1 MKVLI
6 LGSTGR
12 TGQELVKQAID
23 QGHEVTAFVRDPTK
37 MNLSHEKLTIAEGNI
52 LDKAQLLRA
61 IEGKDAVLSALG
73 SGKSLK
79 SNDLVTNAVNL
90 LLPAMEKTN
99 IQRLIF
105 LSAFGVGET
114 YLHAN
119 MIQRIIFK
127 TFLKNIYADKGRA
140 EVLIRASN
148 LDWTFVYP
156 VVLTDGPLT
165 GKYQVG
171 ENLQMKGMPKIS
183 RADVAE
189 FMLQQLTGTAT
200 IRKAPIIMS

>member
-23 QGHEVTAFVRDPTK
+23 QGHVVTAFVRDPTK
-37 MNLSHEKLTIAEGNI
+37 MNLSHEKLTIAEGNV
-52 LDKAQLLRA
+52 LHKAQLLRA
-61 IEGKDAVLSALG
+61 IEDKDAVLSALG

-79 SNDLVTNAVNL
+79 SHDLVTNAVNL
-90 LLPAMEKTN
+90 LVPAMEKAN

-114 YLHAN
+114 YLQAN
-119 MIQRIIFK
+119 MLQRIIFK

>member
-1 MKVLI
+1 
-6 LGSTGR
+6 
-12 TGQELVKQAID
+12 
-23 QGHEVTAFVRDPTK
+23 
-37 MNLSHEKLTIAEGNI
+37 
-52 LDKAQLLRA
+52 
-61 IEGKDAVLSALG
+61 
-73 SGKSLK
+73 
-79 SNDLVTNAVNL
+79 
-90 LLPAMEKTN
+90 
-99 IQRLIF
+99 
-105 LSAFGVGET
+105 
-114 YLHAN
+114 

-140 EVLIRASN
+140 EVVIRASN